1 MENGGVALCT
11 REKIGLCCLFWEMKM
26 ARPNLGS
33 MSVEALIKLRD
44 EIGKVLNQRAVLLQT
59 QLSRLGGEIGSRG
72 RRSSLKGRKVPVKY
86 RDKDGNSWAG
96 RGAHPVWLREKI
108 KAGAKLDDFAV
119 QKTAASRSASPRKT
133 KKRRRKK

>member
-1 MENGGVALCT
+1 
-11 REKIGLCCLFWEMKM
+11 M
-26 ARPNLGS
+26 ARANLS
-33 MSVEALIKLRD
+33 AMSVEALIKLRD
-44 EIGKVLNQRAVLLQT
+44 EIGKVLNQRAVQLQS

-72 RRSSLKGRKVPVKY
+72 RGSPMKGRKVAIKY
-86 RDKDGNSWAG
+86 RDKEGNTWAG

-119 QKTAASRSASPRKT
+119 QRAAAARSGRKT